1 MSDFAR
7 AINEL
12 QLGNYSEGM
21 VILQKLLEE
30 EPEDIDILYNLGICY
45 SEMGLLKKSIETLE
59 KCVQLAPGF
68 DNALVALGFSYYQ
81 SGSDEKAAEFFDR
94 ALVIDPD
101 NVYALKNMG
110 ALHNKNGD
118 PEQALECYKK
128 ADALMPDNPEIVL
141 GLGQSYE
148 RTDRHDKAVELYKR
162 VRRLYA
168 DDKILDKATEGLNRL
183 AVAELKR
190 TGQGQRADVII
201 YCLSAIELFSK
212 SSNEKVKEIAFEIAM
227 LGNSGLAI
235 NDPGK
240 KYTLESLEGKFSG
253 VELLCYMFVGFKII
267 DNTLP
272 PVADLET
279 EYQQALK
286 IYRSRLNED

>member
-1 MSDFAR
+1 MSDFDR

-21 VILQKLLEE
+21 VILQKLLEDD
-30 EPEDIDILYNLGICY
+30 PENVNMLYNLGICY

-59 KCVQLAPGF
+59 MCVQFAPNY

-81 SGSDEKAAEFFDR
+81 SGLDEKAI
-94 ALVIDPD
+94 ALFAKALEIDPD
-101 NVYALKNMG
+101 NVYAIKNMG
-110 ALHNKNGD
+110 ALHNKMGD
-118 PEQALECYKK
+118 PDQALMCYKK

-148 RTDRHDKAVELYKR
+148 QSEQSDKAFEHYKR
-162 VRRLYA
+162 VMKLYA
-168 DDKILDKATEGLNRL
+168 DDNILEKALNGLNRL

-190 TGQGQRADVII
+190 TGHEQRVDVIM
-201 YCLSAIELFSK
+201 YCLSAIELFTK
-212 SSNEKVKEIAFEIAM
+212 ISNEQVTEISFEIAM

-235 NDPGK
+235 NDPEK
-240 KYTLESLEGKFSG
+240 KYTLKSLDGKFSG
-253 VELLCYMFVGFKII
+253 VEMLCYMFVGLKII

-286 IYRSRLNED
+286 IYRSRINED